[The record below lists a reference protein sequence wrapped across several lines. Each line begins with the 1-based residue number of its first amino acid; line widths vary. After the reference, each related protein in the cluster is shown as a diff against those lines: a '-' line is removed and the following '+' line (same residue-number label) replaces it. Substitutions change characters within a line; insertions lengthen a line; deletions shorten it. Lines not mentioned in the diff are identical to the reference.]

1 MRCTMADMLTDLLIY
16 IAIGIMTFAI
26 GAILGYQLL
35 IMYYTKRFMV
45 IAQECFDAESV
56 IPIIDELARET

>member
-16 IAIGIMTFAI
+16 VAIGIMTFAI

-35 IMYYTKRFMV
+35 IMYYSKRFMV
-45 IAQECFDAESV
+45 IAQECFDSESV